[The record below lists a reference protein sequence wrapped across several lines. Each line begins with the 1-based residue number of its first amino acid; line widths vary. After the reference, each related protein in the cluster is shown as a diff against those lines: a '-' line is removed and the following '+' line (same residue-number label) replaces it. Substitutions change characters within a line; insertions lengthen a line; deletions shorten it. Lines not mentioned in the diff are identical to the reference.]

1 MTRSEEIAILILNN
15 EALEVRSRVQDWLRS
30 APTFGNEPAPKS
42 TDPRIRAVAAG
53 VVELLAERA
62 HQPPPT
68 WTRTV
73 GALGMSLYLVAAA
86 HQSEK
91 LRARVERE
99 SPEPLRR
106 RRVYAPPGYLELV

>member
-30 APTFGNEPAPKS
+30 APRFRDEPAPS
-42 TDPRIRAVAAG
+42 SADPQVRAVAAA

-62 HQPPPT
+62 HQAPPT
-68 WTRTV
+68 WTSTV
-73 GALGMSLYLVAAA
+73 GPLGMPLYLVAAA
-86 HQSEK
+86 HKSEK